1 MRILIIDKDPLA
13 IEHLEKL
20 LKQTKGEKKIIG
32 RYTTVAGTINWLQ
45 SNRLPDLI
53 FASVELPDGLSFEI
67 FRRLE
72 GRVPVIFTCRNE
84 KYAIDAFKANGIYYL
99 IKPIKPEELEAALE
113 KFELNYSDRSYQKKN
128 DLSTHYQERFLVTI
142 GQQLKLIRAEEI
154 AYFYTENKIVYLV
167 CFDSV
172 KYVTE
177 FTLEK
182 LEQQLNP
189 ATFFR
194 INRQF
199 IINLSAIVKMTHA
212 SKGRLQVFLRPKTDL
227 SAITSFGR
235 TDNFCRWMLG
245 DLHDA
250 HPRGMLSSSLEM
262 K

>member
-20 LKQTKGEKKIIG
+20 LKQTTGEKKIIG

-45 SNRLPDLI
+45 SHKLPDLI

-67 FRRLE
+67 FRKLE
-72 GRVPVIFTCRNE
+72 GRVPVIFTCRHEN
-84 KYAIDAFKANGIYYL
+84 YAIDAFKANGIYYL
-99 IKPIKPEELEAALE
+99 IKPIKLEELKAALE
-113 KFELNYSDRSYQKKN
+113 KYELNYSDRYYQKKN
-128 DLSTHYQERFLVTI
+128 DLPAHHQERFLVSV
-142 GQQLKLIRAEEI
+142 GQQLKLIKAEDV

-182 LEQQLNP
+182 LEQLLNP
-189 ATFFR
+189 AMFFR
-194 INRQF
+194 INRQY

-212 SKGRLQVFLRPKTDL
+212 SKSRLQVFLRPNTDH
-227 SAITSFGR
+227 STITSFGR

-245 DLHDA
+245 ELHNA
-250 HPRGMLSSSLEM
+250 APRGLLSRSHEM